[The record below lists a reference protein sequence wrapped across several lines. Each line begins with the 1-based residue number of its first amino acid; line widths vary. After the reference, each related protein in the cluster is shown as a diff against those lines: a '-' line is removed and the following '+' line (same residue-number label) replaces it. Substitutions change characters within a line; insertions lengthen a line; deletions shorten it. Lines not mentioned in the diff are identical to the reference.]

1 MDEGHD
7 YQRPLSVQ
15 FSRPTRDVA
24 KEGDVAGRLD
34 AALAETDDGA
44 AKGEM
49 VLPQRVHARCRDSVA
64 ASPFEEDDH

>member
-7 YQRPLSVQ
+7 YQRPLPVQ

-34 AALAETDDGA
+34 APFAEKDDDA

-49 VLPQRVHARCRDSVA
+49 VLSQRHS
-64 ASPFEEDDH
+64 AS